1 MAKKTAAQLDHEIAE
16 ALYRGPAW
24 HRHTEALSQPSG
36 SSSAIDKSHQRA
48 VDKLLERMKLLEEKH
63 RDASEELRLAGR
75 ESDGVYD
82 DESHGH
88 PVTPG
93 RKAAAARRW
102 STAVRAEQALTNKMR
117 KIVLKIRAIDPTR
130 VPWGWQNTR

>member
-1 MAKKTAAQLDHEIAE
+1 MAKKTGTQLDREIAE

-24 HRHTEALSQPSG
+24 RAEAPSQPSRL
-36 SSSAIDKSHQRA
+36 SSASHQRA
-48 VDKLLERMKLLEEKH
+48 VDKLLERMKPLEEKH
-63 RDASEELRLAGR
+63 LDAREELRLAGR

-82 DESHGH
+82 DETHGH
-88 PVTPG
+88 PVTPA
-93 RKAAAARRW
+93 RKAAAERRW

-130 VPWGWQNTR
+130 VPWGWKNTR